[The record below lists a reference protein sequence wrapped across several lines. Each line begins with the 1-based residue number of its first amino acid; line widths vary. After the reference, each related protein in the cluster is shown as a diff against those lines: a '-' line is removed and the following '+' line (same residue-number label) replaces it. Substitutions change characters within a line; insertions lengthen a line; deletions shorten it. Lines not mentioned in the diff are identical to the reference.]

1 MKVYFSRGSGI
12 SAETLHENMTVSSV
26 VVSQT
31 PALARSLAAEPG
43 GAISNRRR
51 QWRSRTRVAYVA
63 PTKSIVAA
71 CPPDLWIAMAELHV
85 RRRKPRNVGHHDAM
99 I

>member
-1 MKVYFSRGSGI
+1 VVRG
-12 SAETLHENMTVSSV
+12 AV
-26 VVSQT
+26 
-31 PALARSLAAEPG
+31 
-43 GAISNRRR
+43 SNRRK

-99 I
+99 ILFAYVLR